1 MNQLQKI
8 APVIPWVSLAA
19 SFVAAAVASYILVA
33 HFQHTIIAAVVEPSS
48 TSSPAYLDDA
58 TEEVA
63 ASGQSDQVDDFI
75 CGCPFCCGVIE

>member
-33 HFQHTIIAAVVEPSS
+33 HFQHTILAAWTSSSTPSS
-48 TSSPAYLDDA
+48 QALVDEA
-58 TEEVA
+58 TGEVA
-63 ASGQSDQVDDFI
+63 VSSQSDQMNDFI
-75 CGCPFCCGVIE
+75 CGCPFCCGIVE